1 VLSLSDGRIMDNY
14 INEPIEKDFM
24 PQEMT
29 IQMRM
34 MTIESDLV
42 KIRPMSSRET
52 ESHLT
57 MGNNEEG

>member
-1 VLSLSDGRIMDNY
+1 MDNY

-42 KIRPMSSRET
+42 KIRPMSSRKT